1 MKQRVL
7 FVMTSM
13 YNGGAERSLVNLLNE
28 LNPNDFDVDLLLLK
42 KMGILLPQIPEW
54 VNVLEPSDGIQLMYT
69 PETIR
74 GHIGAKALRL
84 AANAVIKTLV
94 RRDCYARAFRWKYV
108 YSKVIEPLDKEYD
121 VSVAY
126 IKIGRAHV

>member
-42 KMGILLPQIPEW
+42 KMGILLPQIPE
-54 VNVLEPSDGIQLMYT
+54 
-69 PETIR
+69 
-74 GHIGAKALRL
+74 
-84 AANAVIKTLV
+84 
-94 RRDCYARAFRWKYV
+94 
-108 YSKVIEPLDKEYD
+108 
-121 VSVAY
+121 
-126 IKIGRAHV
+126 